1 MPHSATTQACTAPRT
16 LRYKMEKDLFLMLKE
31 ASPRGR
37 ILTGAPLSDFTSFRT
52 GGPADYVV
60 IPSDEDGI
68 RNIILLAKANEIPY
82 YIIGNGTNLLVSD
95 DGFRGIVVVIKEG
108 KADISYDERDEEVLV
123 KAHAGAPLT
132 KVAYDAARR
141 GLAGFEFA
149 AGIPGSVGGAVFMNA
164 GAYGGEIKDVIV
176 SARVMDTEGNIFDMD
191 RDGLELSY
199 RHSAVGEKGLIVL
212 EAVFALKRGDT
223 EAILAAISELNAK
236 RREKQPLEYPSAG
249 STFKRPEGYFAGNLI
264 EEAGLKGYS
273 VGDACV
279 SEKHCGFV
287 INKGRATSSDIIKLI
302 HEVSDRVYRNSGV
315 RLEPEV
321 RMIGFD

>member
-1 MPHSATTQACTAPRT
+1 
-16 LRYKMEKDLFLMLKE
+16 
-31 ASPRGR
+31 
-37 ILTGAPLSDFTSFRT
+37 
-52 GGPADYVV
+52 
-60 IPSDEDGI
+60 
-68 RNIILLAKANEIPY
+68 
-82 YIIGNGTNLLVSD
+82 
-95 DGFRGIVVVIKEG
+95 
-108 KADISYDERDEEVLV
+108 
-123 KAHAGAPLT
+123 
-132 KVAYDAARR
+132 
-141 GLAGFEFA
+141 
-149 AGIPGSVGGAVFMNA
+149 MNA

-176 SARVMDTEGNIFDMD
+176 SARVMDSEGNIFDMD

-212 EAVFALKRGDT
+212 EAAFALKRGDT

-249 STFKRPEGYFAGNLI
+249 STFKRPEGYFAGKLI

>member
-1 MPHSATTQACTAPRT
+1 
-16 LRYKMEKDLFLMLKE
+16 
-31 ASPRGR
+31 
-37 ILTGAPLSDFTSFRT
+37 
-52 GGPADYVV
+52 
-60 IPSDEDGI
+60 
-68 RNIILLAKANEIPY
+68 NEIPY

-108 KADISYDERDEEVLV
+108 KADISYVEREEEVLV
-123 KAHAGAPLT
+123 RAHAGAPLT

-191 RDGLELSY
+191 RDALELSY
-199 RHSAVGEKGLIVL
+199 RHSVIGEKNLIVL

-223 EAILAAISELNAK
+223 GTILATISELNAK
-236 RREKQPLEYPSAG
+236 RRDKQPLEYPSAG
-249 STFKRPEGYFAGNLI
+249 STFKRPEGYFAGKLI

-302 HEVSDRVYRNSGV
+302 GEVSDRVYRNSGV

>member
-1 MPHSATTQACTAPRT
+1 
-16 LRYKMEKDLFLMLKE
+16 MEKDVFLMLKE
-31 ASPRGR
+31 AAPKGK

-52 GGPADYVV
+52 GGPADFVA
-60 IPSDEDGI
+60 IPSDEAEL

-95 DGFRGIVVVIKEG
+95 DGFRGIVVVRKEG
-108 KADISYDERDEEVLV
+108 KADISYVEREEEVLV
-123 KAHAGAPLT
+123 RAHAGAPLT

-176 SARVMDTEGNIFDMD
+176 SARVMDAEGNIFDMD
-191 RDGLELSY
+191 RDALELSY
-199 RHSAVGEKGLIVL
+199 RHSVIGEKNLIVL

-223 EAILAAISELNAK
+223 ETILATISELNAK
-236 RREKQPLEYPSAG
+236 RRDKQPLEYPSAG
-249 STFKRPEGYFAGNLI
+249 STFKRPEGYFAGKLI

-302 HEVSDRVYRNSGV
+302 GEVSDRVYRNSGV

>member
-1 MPHSATTQACTAPRT
+1 MIA
-16 LRYKMEKDLFLMLKE
+16 LEKDLFLMLKE
-31 ASPRGR
+31 AAPKGR

-52 GGPADYVV
+52 GGPADFVAV
-60 IPSDEDGI
+60 PSDEAEL

-108 KADISYDERDEEVLV
+108 KADISYEERDGEVLV

-176 SARVMDTEGNIFDMD
+176 SARVMDAEGNIFDMD
-191 RDGLELSY
+191 RDGLDLSY
-199 RHSAVGEKGLIVL
+199 RHSAVGEKGLVVL

-223 EAILAAISELNAK
+223 DAILAQISELNAK

-249 STFKRPEGYFAGNLI
+249 STFKRPEGYFAGKLI

-302 HEVSDRVYRNSGV
+302 RDVSDRVYRNSGV